1 MITANLKNWKV
12 AEDTITVTLDV
23 TNTPQN
29 RKMLAEMS
37 IKTAV
42 ALEDTQ
48 GSLNLYETDD
58 KEDNGDDNQDS

>member
-37 IKTAV
+37 IKTAI

>member
-48 GSLNLYETDD
+48 GSLNLYESDD